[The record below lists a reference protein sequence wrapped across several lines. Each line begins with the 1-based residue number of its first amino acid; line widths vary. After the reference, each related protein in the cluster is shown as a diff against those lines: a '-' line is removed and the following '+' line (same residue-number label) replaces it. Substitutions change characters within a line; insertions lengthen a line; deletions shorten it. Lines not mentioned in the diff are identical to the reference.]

1 MPPQPLPFPGF
12 TPISDRVYLRDGHE
26 KARPC
31 PADEPTSI
39 VIFGWGD
46 GQPKNVS
53 KYADGY
59 NKLFPTARII
69 VVLSK
74 TLHASNQQEEARIQA
89 MMPVIDLLFPT
100 PTGDGGPE
108 QESVLLHAMSNT
120 GGIFVAAAVVAYQRR
135 HGTDQQFPHT
145 LLVCDSTPGSLDFA
159 SQVGRWSR
167 AMAVGTAKYFPWPFV
182 VTHGLWYAFL
192 WANWA
197 WEWMKGSE
205 PSGVWAT
212 RVMLDKNIASGEA
225 PRLYLYSKE
234 DEIIWWEDLEQA
246 VAKVRELGWKTDLEM
261 FEGSPHVGHMR
272 LHPEQYWNKI
282 VECWRLAL
290 EGKW

>member
-12 TPISDRVYLRDGHE
+12 TPISDRVYLRDGHA
-26 KARPC
+26 KAKKSP
-31 PADEPTSI
+31 PTDPTTI

-46 GQPKNVS
+46 GQPKHVA
-53 KYADGY
+53 KYADGFHEQ
-59 NKLFPTARII
+59 FPSARIV

-89 MMPVIDLLFPT
+89 MMPMIDLVFPT

-108 QESVLLHAMSNT
+108 KERVLLHAMSNT

-135 HGTDQQFPHT
+135 HGTDKVLPHD

-167 AMAVGTAKYFPWPFV
+167 AMAVGTSKYFPWPFF
-182 VTHGLWYAFL
+182 VTHALWYGFL
-192 WANWA
+192 WGNWA
-197 WEWMKGSE
+197 FEWLRGSE

-212 RVMLDKNIASGEA
+212 RVMTDQSIAPIG
-225 PRLYLYSKE
+225 PIRLYLYSKE
-234 DEIIWWEDLEQA
+234 DEIIWWEDLEA
-246 VAKVRELGWKTDLEM
+246 NVAKVRAMGYETDMEM
-261 FEGSPHVGHMR
+261 FEGSLHVGHMR
-272 LHPEQYWNKI
+272 LHPEQYWNK
-282 VECWRLAL
+282 VVGCWNRAQAK
-290 EGKW
+290 E